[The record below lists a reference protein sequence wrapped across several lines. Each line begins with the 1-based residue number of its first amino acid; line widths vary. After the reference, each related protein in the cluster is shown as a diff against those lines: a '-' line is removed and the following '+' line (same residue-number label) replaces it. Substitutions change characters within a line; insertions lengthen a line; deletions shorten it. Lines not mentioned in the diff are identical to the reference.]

1 MKRSYIYGLLLSFLL
16 GSSLYAQR
24 AEYWLDSDPGRGK
37 ATALTLSGNDGSLT
51 LNTAS
56 LSAGIHVVGIRTA
69 QGRKWGQTYTHTFF
83 VPHGHGSG
91 TLNGVEWWLDE
102 DPGRGKATPLAVS
115 EGAEQLTLPVPTGG
129 LTNGTIHVVG
139 VRVRQNDI
147 WGQTYTHS
155 FLVTPGRTVAMTV
168 QAVEAYFDYDLE
180 HAYSIPFTQV
190 GDSVVIENYNM
201 PTTALT
207 NGKHVFN
214 LRAKADGK
222 WSVLDTYEFCKNAQ
236 PAFVVENTDICEGLE
251 VYFSDLTAGAD
262 DNTTFAWDV
271 NGDGKTDYTDGG
283 GIIHTYTKAG
293 TYTVTLTV
301 KNGDGCEASFSQ
313 EIVVNSAAAPSVT
326 LAMNQTFCE
335 GTEVTMTATPTNEG
349 TTPQYEWLRNN
360 VVIGKTGEPTFS
372 YSQFANGDKV
382 AVRLTASNP
391 CTPQPVVTSAE
402 LTMTVYALPEITLT
416 FPDAIYTD
424 AGMITLAGY
433 ATPTGGKFYL
443 DGQNKTFFNAA
454 TVGIGEHTLR
464 YVVKNSNNCEA
475 EQTMTFTVSERPK
488 YTITFVD
495 DDGITV
501 LQQSEVALDAM
512 PTPPADPTKEADEQ
526 YTYSFAGWQPEIVA
540 VTGVAT
546 YIATYNAM
554 TNPTALPA
562 NEQLPCPTK
571 IIDNGLLY
579 ILLPDGTRFSATGV
593 KVE

>member
-102 DPGRGKATPLAVS
+102 DPGRGKATTIAATGSDTQVTIPVLTDQLSAGVHTIGVRARQDELWGQTYTHTFVVLPGHGAGIITAAEWWLDEDPGRGKATPLAVS

-129 LTNGTIHVVG
+129 MTNGTIHVVG

-168 QAVEAYFDYDLE
+168 QDVEAYFDYDLE
-180 HAYSIPFTQV
+180 HAFSIPFTQV

-201 PTTALT
+201 PTNALT

-236 PAFVVENTDICEGLE
+236 PAFIVENTDICEGLE

-283 GIIHTYTKAG
+283 GIIHTYAKAG

-313 EIVVNSAAAPSVT
+313 EIVVNSAAAPRHRRT
-326 LAMNQTFCE
+326 
-335 GTEVTMTATPTNEG
+335 
-349 TTPQYEWLRNN
+349 
-360 VVIGKTGEPTFS
+360 IGIIL
-372 YSQFANGDKV
+372 V
-382 AVRLTASNP
+382 L
-391 CTPQPVVTSAE
+391 
-402 LTMTVYALPEITLT
+402 
-416 FPDAIYTD
+416 
-424 AGMITLAGY
+424 
-433 ATPTGGKFYL
+433 
-443 DGQNKTFFNAA
+443 FFLFRFFFG
-454 TVGIGEHTLR
+454 VFFGI
-464 YVVKNSNNCEA
+464 
-475 EQTMTFTVSERPK
+475 FTVSSSSSSSSSSYSSSLISRSASRASSSC
-488 YTITFVD
+488 F
-495 DDGITV
+495 
-501 LQQSEVALDAM
+501 LLDVCLIS
-512 PTPPADPTKEADEQ
+512 P
-526 YTYSFAGWQPEIVA
+526 S
-540 VTGVAT
+540 
-546 YIATYNAM
+546 
-554 TNPTALPA
+554 
-562 NEQLPCPTK
+562 
-571 IIDNGLLY
+571 
-579 ILLPDGTRFSATGV
+579 SAW
-593 KVE
+593 